1 MLELQ
6 QARKMAEHWCDA
18 WNRRDLDA
26 IMQHYSDD
34 VALNSPFVVESL
46 GNADG
51 WVRGKD
57 NLRSYFTAGL
67 KTPDLHFELVDVLL
81 GVHAVTILYRRE
93 TGSLV
98 ADVIELDSSRRGSRI
113 HACYAMPYSAPA

>member
-1 MLELQ
+1 MLELL

-26 IMQHYSDD
+26 IMQHYTDD
-34 VALNSPFVVESL
+34 VALNSPFVVERL
-46 GNADG
+46 GIADG

-57 NLRSYFTAGL
+57 NLRAYFALGL
-67 KTPDLHFELVDVLL
+67 KKADLHFDLVDVLL
-81 GVHAVTILYRRE
+81 GVKAVTILYRRE

-98 ADVIELDSSRRGSRI
+98 ADVIELDGSRRGSRV
-113 HACYAMPYSAPA
+113 HACYAMPY

>member
-1 MLELQ
+1 MLELL

-26 IMQHYSDD
+26 IMQHYTDN
-34 VALNSPFVVESL
+34 VELNSPFVVEHL

-57 NLRSYFTAGL
+57 NLRAYFAMGL
-67 KTPDLHFELVDVLL
+67 KIPGLHMELVDVLL
-81 GVHAVTILYRRE
+81 SVEAVTILYRRE

-98 ADVIELDSSRRGSRI
+98 ADVIELDGSRRGSRV
-113 HACYAMPYSAPA
+113 HACYAMPY

>member
-6 QARKMAEHWCDA
+6 QARKMAEHWCEA
-18 WNRRDLDA
+18 WNKRDLDS

-34 VALNSPFVVESL
+34 VALNSPFVVQRL

-57 NLRSYFTAGL
+57 NLRSYFAVAL
-67 KTPDLHFELVDVLL
+67 RNPDLHFELVDVLL
-81 GVHAVTILYRRE
+81 SVQALTILYRRE
-93 TGSLV
+93 TGALV
-98 ADVIELDSSRRGSRI
+98 ADVIELDASRRGNRV
-113 HACYAMPYSAPA
+113 HACYSMPY

>member
-18 WNRRDLDA
+18 WNRRDLDS
-26 IMQHYSDD
+26 IMQHYTDD
-34 VALNSPFVVESL
+34 VALNSPFVAELL

-57 NLRSYFTAGL
+57 NLRAYFALGL
-67 KTPDLHFELVDVLL
+67 KIPELKFELVDVLL

-93 TGSLV
+93 TGNLV
-98 ADVIELDSSRRGSRI
+98 ADVIELDNSRRGNRI
-113 HACYAMPYSAPA
+113 HACYAMPYL

>member
-1 MLELQ
+1 MLELL

-18 WNRRDLDA
+18 WNRRDLDS

-34 VALNSPFVVESL
+34 VALNSPFVAERL

-57 NLRSYFTAGL
+57 NLRAYFALGL
-67 KTPDLHFELVDVLL
+67 KKPDLHL
-81 GVHAVTILYRRE
+81 ILSTCCSACRRSPSC
-93 TGSLV
+93 TGARAGPWSQT
-98 ADVIELDSSRRGSRI
+98 
-113 HACYAMPYSAPA
+113 